1 MSTGHFNYLDK
12 NGDLVQVNVLDKE
25 IRVKSDS
32 RGRYA
37 EHVSG
42 GWKVYLTAK
51 KIEFA
56 SGDTY
61 DIISMGRSKTT
72 DPFGRKPARQ

>member
-1 MSTGHFNYLDK
+1 MSTGHFCYINK
-12 NGDLVQVNVLDKE
+12 NGDLVQVNVLDKQM
-25 IRVKSDS
+25 RVKSDG

-42 GWKVYLTAK
+42 DWRVYIKAG
-51 KIEFA
+51 KIEFK
-56 SGDTY
+56 SGGTY
-61 DIISMGRSKTT
+61 DIISMGRSQTT